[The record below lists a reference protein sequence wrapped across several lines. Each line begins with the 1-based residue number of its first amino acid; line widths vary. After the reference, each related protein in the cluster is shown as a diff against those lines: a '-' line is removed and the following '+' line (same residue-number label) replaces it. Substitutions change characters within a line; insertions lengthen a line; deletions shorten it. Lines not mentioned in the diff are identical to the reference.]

1 MKYQQHVFGFPWR
14 TLRQS
19 TLEKAKSKVFSDG
32 WIRIPCRLLRA
43 LFELAREHAPSIVV
57 FDEMDS
63 IGRKRSGAESET
75 ERRIKTEFLRQMDG
89 VTADA
94 RVHVLATTNMP
105 WELDVAALR
114 RFERRVLLPIPD
126 RRAREEIFKLHLN
139 PTADLSAQELKQL
152 AEMTDGYSFLL
163 CPKKATVTLDPTFQ
177 QL

>member
-1 MKYQQHVFGFPWR
+1 MLAQAICNEVPATCFWVSLADITSKYIGE
-14 TLRQS
+14 S
-19 TLEKAKSKVFSDG
+19 EK
-32 WIRIPCRLLRA
+32 LLRA